1 MSEKFAR
8 IIPDSVAAFPWKFRD
23 KDDLS
28 VVSPDSFRAFHFYQD
43 PSGLFRRLS
52 LYNQI
57 APSKEPIKI
66 LEYTKVFVLEEV
78 IEGDISRVKFRMN
91 TLKSQSDKTL
101 GQVSYHQENGGIKT
115 SDHYVNSFN
124 TRYSLLLT
132 ELRRDL
138 DSEKTLPSVLD
149 VRKTAIIFV
158 RQLEK
163 GDFSK
168 PLLIPS

>member
-8 IIPDSVAAFPWKFRD
+8 IIPDSVAAFPWNFQN
-23 KDDLS
+23 KDDFS
-28 VVSPDSFRAFHFYQD
+28 IISPDSFRAFHFYQD

-57 APSKEPIKI
+57 SPPKEPIKI
-66 LEYTKVFVLEEV
+66 REYTKVFVLEEM
-78 IEGDISRVKFRMN
+78 IENGISKIKFRMN

-101 GQVSYHQENGGIKT
+101 GQVSYRQEDGGIKT
-115 SDHYVNSFN
+115 SDHYINSFN
-124 TRYSLLLT
+124 TRYKLQLT
-132 ELRRDL
+132 ELRQDL
-138 DSEKTLPSVLD
+138 ECEKTLPSVLD

-163 GDFSK
+163 RDFSK